1 MERLFYVRISIIG
14 GPFIHTK
21 HTVKHIPGT
30 FNDLYKGKQL

>member
-21 HTVKHIPGT
+21 HTGKRIPGT